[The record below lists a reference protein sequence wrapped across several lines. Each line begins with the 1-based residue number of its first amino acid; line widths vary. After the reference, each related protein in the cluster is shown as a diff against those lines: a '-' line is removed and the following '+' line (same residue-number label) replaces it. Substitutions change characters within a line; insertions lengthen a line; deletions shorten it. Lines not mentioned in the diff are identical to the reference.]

1 MAASASGGRDWYA
14 ALPLPW
20 RTDSLGYVL
29 RSIGATALAL
39 GLGLY
44 LQLDSPFSAASTV
57 LLLINPVQGR
67 WSARA
72 GGAPWVPWSARSLPS
87 S

>member
-29 RSIGATALAL
+29 RSIGAAALAL

-44 LQLDSPFSAASTV
+44 LQL
-57 LLLINPVQGR
+57 
-67 WSARA
+67 
-72 GGAPWVPWSARSLPS
+72 
-87 S
+87 